1 MLAHELTNYCCNH
14 SILQVTTF
22 AKGLARRAHTGDTCN
37 HYMCRTAVG
46 MYDVQLAYM
55 VVAHS
60 QRDPGEYLME
70 LQQLVKAPTEG
81 LRRHAMDMHL
91 GRFDRALQ
99 HLVAAGQDHFPEA
112 LQLAR
117 AKAKPLCSVTPSQQ
131 HCIVLHRNT

>member
-1 MLAHELTNYCCNH
+1 
-14 SILQVTTF
+14 
-22 AKGLARRAHTGDTCN
+22 
-37 HYMCRTAVG
+37 
-46 MYDVQLAYM
+46 M

-70 LQQLVKAPTEG
+70 LQQLVKAPPEG

-99 HLVAAGQDHFPEA
+99 HLVAAGQDHFPKA

-117 AKAKPLCSVTPSQQ
+117 AKATPFALSLPASSTASY
-131 HCIVLHRNT
+131 CIVLSHTAWYYCISCTVRQS

>member
-1 MLAHELTNYCCNH
+1 
-14 SILQVTTF
+14 
-22 AKGLARRAHTGDTCN
+22 
-37 HYMCRTAVG
+37 

-70 LQQLVKAPTEG
+70 LQRLVQPPTPA

-91 GRFDRALQ
+91 GRFQLALQ
-99 HLVAAGQDHFPEA
+99 HLVAAGQDHFPQA

-117 AKAKPLCSVTPSQQ
+117 AKVPAAPTSMHVAWHVLFWTADCLFHILFGRRALLACMLSTTASKVACSLP
-131 HCIVLHRNT
+131 

>member
-1 MLAHELTNYCCNH
+1 
-14 SILQVTTF
+14 
-22 AKGLARRAHTGDTCN
+22 
-37 HYMCRTAVG
+37 

-70 LQQLVKAPTEG
+70 LQQLVKYLSEG

-91 GRFDRALQ
+91 GRYDRALQ
-99 HLVAAGQDHFPEA
+99 HLVAAGPEHFQKA

-117 AKAKPLCSVTPSQQ
+117 AKVRHLIVSTLVLLMLS
-131 HCIVLHRNT
+131 CI

>member
-1 MLAHELTNYCCNH
+1 
-14 SILQVTTF
+14 
-22 AKGLARRAHTGDTCN
+22 
-37 HYMCRTAVG
+37 

-91 GRFDRALQ
+91 GRFDRALH
-99 HLVAAGQDHFPEA
+99 HLVHAGQDHFAKA

-117 AKAKPLCSVTPSQQ
+117 AKVSQHLLQ
-131 HCIVLHRNT
+131 PCHVGSATAVATGMEDAQRVSDLHDS

>member
-1 MLAHELTNYCCNH
+1 
-14 SILQVTTF
+14 
-22 AKGLARRAHTGDTCN
+22 
-37 HYMCRTAVG
+37 

-70 LQQLVKAPTEG
+70 LQQLVRAPTEG

-91 GRFDRALQ
+91 GRFDRALH
-99 HLVAAGQDHFPEA
+99 HLVHAGQDHFPKA

-117 AKAKPLCSVTPSQQ
+117 AKVSQHLLQPCHVGPATAVAAGMEHAQSVSD
-131 HCIVLHRNT
+131 LHDSWVTY

>member
-1 MLAHELTNYCCNH
+1 
-14 SILQVTTF
+14 
-22 AKGLARRAHTGDTCN
+22 
-37 HYMCRTAVG
+37 

>member
-1 MLAHELTNYCCNH
+1 
-14 SILQVTTF
+14 
-22 AKGLARRAHTGDTCN
+22 
-37 HYMCRTAVG
+37 

-91 GRFDRALQ
+91 GRFDRALH
-99 HLVAAGQDHFPEA
+99 HLVHAGQDHFPKA

-117 AKAKPLCSVTPSQQ
+117 AKVTISCTPAMLLLL
-131 HCIVLHRNT
+131 LHLHQA

>member
-1 MLAHELTNYCCNH
+1 
-14 SILQVTTF
+14 
-22 AKGLARRAHTGDTCN
+22 
-37 HYMCRTAVG
+37 

-70 LQQLVKAPTEG
+70 LQQLVKPPTED

-91 GRFDRALQ
+91 GRFHRALH
-99 HLVAAGQDHFPEA
+99 HLVHAGQDHFPKA

-117 AKAKPLCSVTPSQQ
+117 AKVSISCRPAMLTLLPQLQETCSEGQ
-131 HCIVLHRNT
+131 

>member
-1 MLAHELTNYCCNH
+1 
-14 SILQVTTF
+14 
-22 AKGLARRAHTGDTCN
+22 
-37 HYMCRTAVG
+37 

-70 LQQLVKAPTEG
+70 LQQLVKAPTES
-81 LRRHAMDMHL
+81 LRQHAMDMHL

-99 HLVAAGQDHFPEA
+99 HLVAAGPDHFPKA

-117 AKAKPLCSVTPSQQ
+117 AKVSNFTRAEMSYQPSMFVVAVEDVIYACKGVHLGFLCLLQ
-131 HCIVLHRNT
+131 LHELVASSRRAAEHSILV

>member
-1 MLAHELTNYCCNH
+1 M
-14 SILQVTTF
+14 
-22 AKGLARRAHTGDTCN
+22 
-37 HYMCRTAVG
+37 G

-81 LRRHAMDMHL
+81 LRCHAMDMHL

-99 HLVAAGQDHFPEA
+99 HLVAAGQDHFPKA

-131 HCIVLHRNT
+131 HCIVLRRNT